1 MKLYSVKYK
10 AGQKSPGS
18 QKFWRITVDSK
29 YKGDIGLLTHEV
41 RHVLHWWVFVVLTLA
56 LAGALSLLVAPAYGL
71 VALVA
76 PWTYHWSYRVKALR
90 IIFELDCYR
99 AQLRAGSYV
108 SDEFAVKAMVGHGM
122 SASAARDALE

>member
-10 AGQKSPGS
+10 AAQKSPGS
-18 QKFWRITVDSK
+18 QKFWRITIDSK
-29 YKGDIGLLTHEV
+29 YKGDVGLLTHEV

-56 LAGALSLLVAPAYGL
+56 LAGALVLLVAPAYGL
-71 VALVA
+71 IALAA
-76 PWTYHWSYRVKALR
+76 PWVYHWSYRVKALR
-90 IIFELDCYR
+90 IWFELDCYR

-122 SASAARDALE
+122 SASAARAALG